1 MPHDPARVRETR
13 AWLSKAATD
22 LRAARHDLR
31 ASPPLLD
38 VVVFHTQQAA
48 EKALKAFL
56 TWHDVVF
63 RKTHNLEELG
73 EQCLAFDPSLK
84 EIIDRAVPLT
94 EYAWQYRYP
103 GDQLEPSEEEATGAV
118 DLATEVMEAVLQRL
132 PVEVR
137 P

>member
-1 MPHDPARVRETR
+1 MPLDPARVRETR